1 MLANLP
7 RGGVVK
13 RSVSESVY
21 RVGLASPTDG
31 RTDGLTKNRLTF
43 WRHLAFSDARE
54 KAIRDCEM
62 EPT

>member
-1 MLANLP
+1 M
-7 RGGVVK
+7 K

-43 WRHLAFSDARE
+43 WRYLAFSDARE
-54 KAIRDCEM
+54 KAIRDFEM
-62 EPT
+62 ETT